1 MPRLAALGQ
10 KGQTLQFLINFKSE
24 IRHSVKFVPH
34 KIRPKMRV
42 PTYHFFATVSD
53 RLLNYLNRGSS
64 HDQGAYSVVPE
75 AVHTATFEPEF
86 AKQWM

>member
-1 MPRLAALGQ
+1 
-10 KGQTLQFLINFKSE
+10 
-24 IRHSVKFVPH
+24 
-34 KIRPKMRV
+34 
-42 PTYHFFATVSD
+42 VSD